1 MPGISLIVGPPGSGK
16 STISNPIA
24 LNIKATHFSTGD
36 LFRAEKKKWTSLGIT
51 FAKFQDNGILIP
63 DNIADPFIFENLSII
78 ANNNI
83 LLDGYPRTIAQANYL
98 HNWISKKEITA
109 RAIFELDVNLETIV
123 DRISK
128 RVVCVNAAC
137 MKVASLNN
145 NPNKICKH
153 CGSEL
158 IRRKD
163 DSEEIIIKRYNEYFK
178 LTKPAIDYLVKNK
191 VFELIKI

>member
-1 MPGISLIVGPPGSGK
+1 MPDISLIVGPPGSGK
-16 STISNPIA
+16 STISNSIA
-24 LNIKATHFSTGD
+24 LNIRATHFSTGD
-36 LFRAEKKKWTSLGIT
+36 LFRAEKKKGTSLGIT

-63 DNIADPFIFENLSII
+63 DDIADPFIFENLSII
-78 ANNNI
+78 ADNNI

-109 RAIFELDVNLETIV
+109 RAIFELDVNLETII

-137 MKVASLNN
+137 MKVSSLNN
-145 NPNKICKH
+145 NPNKICEH

-163 DSEEIIIKRYNEYFK
+163 DSKEIIIKRYNEYFK